1 MKGWSEVAAALAVK
15 PPGATI
21 QIDKATI
28 NPPAE
33 AGAVRSPGLPRGED
47 VGWRFPPSIT
57 CQGLHVR
64 EYAAV
69 YVAHLDRVH
78 PDCDLVEHVAQDAPE
93 LVAGA
98 VIGGFVGLVL
108 AGKSSRIL
116 GTALGGLVG
125 VATVVF
131 ATRVN

>member
-1 MKGWSEVAAALAVK
+1 MKDWPEVAAVLATK
-15 PPGATI
+15 PPGTTL
-21 QIDKATI
+21 QIDKAAI
-28 NPPAE
+28 VAPAD

-47 VGWRFPPSIT
+47 VSWRFPPSIT

-64 EYAAV
+64 EYPAV

-98 VIGGFVGLVL
+98 IIGGFVGLVV
-108 AGKSSRIL
+108 GGRSSRVL
-116 GTALGGLVG
+116 GAALGGLAG
-125 VATVVF
+125 VAATVL
-131 ATRVN
+131 AGRTS